1 MASPKLRAFRERTL
15 YRLLVIISAIGRRIP
30 LRIGQFLGRRLGE
43 LAWHVAR
50 RDRRK
55 ALANLAIAFPD
66 WDDAKKRETIRA
78 MFRHL
83 GMCVMEIAWLP
94 NLNDRLRERTT
105 IVEGID
111 RVLALID
118 SGRGVV
124 IFTAH
129 CGNWEWL
136 SYVTGTYGRPVSV
149 LQRERD
155 QPEMNRYITEFRAK
169 AGVRTIDRGST
180 SSAREMIQAIRR
192 GGILAFVIDQNIR
205 TESVKVPF
213 FGVPALTPIGPA
225 RLAVRTGAIVVPA
238 VAQRLDDGRHH
249 LRFLE
254 PIECTPDD
262 DPVALTA
269 RVTADIEQQIRR
281 APEQWVW
288 MHDRWRERP
297 KWDVSGSPESR
308 PSP

>member
-1 MASPKLRAFRERTL
+1 MASPRLRAFRERAL
-15 YRLLVIISAIGRRIP
+15 YRALVTVSAMARRIP
-30 LRIGQFLGRRLGE
+30 LGIAQFLGRRVGG

-50 RDRRK
+50 SERRK
-55 ALANLAIAFPD
+55 ALKNIAIAFPE
-66 WDDAKKRETIRA
+66 WSDAQRREAIRG

-83 GMCVMEIAWLP
+83 GMMVFELAWLP
-94 NLNDRLRERTT
+94 NLKLDERSAFEGHERLLQ
-105 IVEGID
+105 I
-111 RVLALID
+111 ID

-136 SYVTGTYGRPVSV
+136 SYATGLLGRPVSV

-155 QPEMNRYITEFRAK
+155 SPEMNRYITALRAR
-169 AGVRTIDRGST
+169 AGVHTIDRGSV
-180 SSAREMIQAIRR
+180 SSGREMIQAIRR

-213 FGVPALTPIGPA
+213 FGRPALTPIGPA
-225 RLAVRTGAIVVPA
+225 KLAVRTEAVVIPA
-238 VAQRLDDGRHH
+238 VAERLPNGNHR
-249 LRFLE
+249 LQFLE
-254 PIECTPDD
+254 PIECSRAD

-269 RVTADIEQQIRR
+269 RVTLLIEQHIRR
-281 APEQWVW
+281 VPEQWVW

-297 KWDVSGSPESR
+297 KWELPPASPEQ
-308 PSP
+308 PSPPSS